1 MRILEPVAAAALLCA
16 AGVVAAGDVAGTTA
30 RDSTRASTR
39 DSALDSNSAAAKKA
53 LAVSDG
59 LRARLASL
67 PEEYVLVQ
75 VWSPFCAPCG
85 QEVSELNALLRTA
98 NARARRL
105 AVLGVPVRSRQREI
119 EAFIR
124 HFKPDYD
131 QWQPDKPFQE
141 LASSSAIA
149 LPWTFLLNKNRAV
162 VEEWVGRVGAA
173 EVLSKM

>member
-1 MRILEPVAAAALLCA
+1 MRILERVSLAAAVALLCA
-16 AGVVAAGDVAGTTA
+16 AGVAAGDVAQTTA
-30 RDSTRASTR
+30 RDASDGATAR
-39 DSALDSNSAAAKKA
+39 KA
-53 LAVSDG
+53 LAVSGG
-59 LRARLASL
+59 LRSRLASL

-85 QEVSELNALLRTA
+85 QEVSELNALLKTA

-105 AVLGVPVRSRQREI
+105 AVLGVPVRSRQREV

-131 QWQPDKPFQE
+131 QWQQDKPFQE
-141 LASSSAIA
+141 LASSGEIA
-149 LPWTFLLNKNRAV
+149 LPWTFLLNRNRAV
-162 VEEWVGRVGAA
+162 VKEWVGRVGAA